1 MSENPT
7 TASQD
12 ERASLRVGVLYGASA
27 YVLWG
32 LFPIYFPLLKP
43 ASPFEVL
50 ADRFVWSFVFL
61 AMIMTVTRSW
71 SRMGDVLHNR
81 RVMLMLVGATLLI
94 SVNWGVYIWAV
105 NNDRVVEAALGYFIN
120 PLMVVLT
127 GTLLLGERL
136 RPLQWT
142 AVGIAAVAVAVL
154 TAGYGSVPW
163 IALAL
168 AFSWAGY
175 GLVKKLAGVDPVAS
189 LTVET
194 AYGTPFALAFLL
206 WLSTQGTLVFG
217 HSSTGNTLL
226 LMMTGVVT
234 AIPLVLFGAATNRV
248 PLSMI
253 GVLQYLTPCLQ
264 FLLGILVFNE
274 QMPAS
279 RWFGFG
285 IVWLALVVF
294 TWDSLRNG
302 QANRVARRA
311 EEDGVAEGVSEPA

>member
-1 MSENPT
+1 MSDSPSTPAE
-7 TASQD
+7 AA
-12 ERASLRVGVLYGASA
+12 RASHRLGLLFGIGA
-27 YVLWG
+27 YTLWG
-32 LFPIYFPLLKP
+32 LFPLYFPLLKP
-43 ASPFEVL
+43 ASPLEVL

-61 AMIMTVTRSW
+61 ALIMTVTRSW
-71 SRMGDVLHNR
+71 SRMRAVLHDR
-81 RVMLMLVGATLLI
+81 RVMLMLIAATLLI

-163 IALAL
+163 VALAL

-248 PLSMI
+248 PLSTI

-264 FLLGILVFNE
+264 FLLGILVFDE

-302 QANRVARRA
+302 QANRAARRA
-311 EEDGVAEGVSEPA
+311 EEDGVAEGVTEPA